1 MEYIKRLEMKFNFEK
16 YKNMYLEIKQLV
28 TDGRM
33 DLAEQMLNSLD
44 LGKTNNVEESP
55 NNKNDFDN
63 EKGTVYTKISK
74 NNK

>member
-1 MEYIKRLEMKFNFEK
+1 MKFNFEK

-63 EKGTVYTKISK
+63 EKGTAYTKISK